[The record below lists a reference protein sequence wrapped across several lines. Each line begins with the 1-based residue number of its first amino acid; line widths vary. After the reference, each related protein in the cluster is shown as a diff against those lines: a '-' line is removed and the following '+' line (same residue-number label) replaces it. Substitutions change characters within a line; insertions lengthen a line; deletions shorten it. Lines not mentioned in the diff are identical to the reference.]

1 MIRIISIG
9 LATACFALPA
19 LAEESSSIDA
29 GKSTAFSTELA
40 SAANSEQARLQ
51 LAHQGYTAISPL
63 HRDESGRWIGT
74 ATKDGKTV
82 FVAVVAPRAA
92 NVTTE

>member
-19 LAEESSSIDA
+19 LAEEASSIDA
-29 GKSTAFSTELA
+29 GKSAVFSAELA
-40 SAANSEQARLQ
+40 SAANAEQARQQ

-63 HRDESGRWIGT
+63 HRDESGRWVGI

-82 FVAVVAPRAA
+82 VVAVVAPQAP
-92 NVTTE
+92 NVATE

>member
-19 LAEESSSIDA
+19 LAEEASSTDA
-29 GKSTAFSTELA
+29 GKSAAFSAELA
-40 SAANSEQARLQ
+40 STANAEQARQQ
-51 LAHQGYTAISPL
+51 LAHQGYTQISDL
-63 HRDESGRWIGT
+63 HREAGRWVGT

-82 FVAVVAPRAA
+82 YIAVVAPHAA
-92 NVTTE
+92 TVTTE

>member
-19 LAEESSSIDA
+19 LAEEASSIDT
-29 GKSTAFSTELA
+29 GKSAAFSAELA
-40 SAANSEQARLQ
+40 STANAEQARQQ

-63 HRDESGRWIGT
+63 HRDTGRWVGT
-74 ATKDGKTV
+74 AVKDGKTV
-82 FVAVVAPRAA
+82 FVAVVAPPAPI
-92 NVTTE
+92 VTTE